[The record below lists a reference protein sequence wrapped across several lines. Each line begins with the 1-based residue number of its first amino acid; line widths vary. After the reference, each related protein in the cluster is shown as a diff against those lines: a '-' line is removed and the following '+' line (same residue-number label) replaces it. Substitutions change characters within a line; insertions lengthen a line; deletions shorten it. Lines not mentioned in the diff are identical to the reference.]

1 MKEVGDTA
9 EEIERSIKA
18 SAGEKIDIEEVT
30 WNNLSSNDQAVW
42 RRRALD
48 AKIIIE
54 GPTPPNTYESDK
66 DIESKNQKVI
76 KFYEENKNTDSNITL
91 DTIPFSFIL
100 ELLASLGVD
109 LSIEGSDV
117 DVIQTVQTVE
127 GVINTPPPSE
137 STPPSIPPFPSKI
150 KLIKVKGT
158 IVDQITNEPLKGVIV
173 TGPLKNIKRTNRKGE
188 FNLKVP
194 SLIDTE
200 GEIYT
205 GLNPTLFPITTLK
218 SQYSV
223 IKIVPYSSTG
233 EVKEDLG
240 IIKLSP
246 KISNLQKE
254 INKLLALK
262 DKEVEEY
269 TTKYTTFEFTAEKK
283 LNNVVDNLKKSVIP
297 LILTL
302 LAQYG
307 LSKIQELI
315 EENKGEITEELKV
328 LITCPI
334 SDSLPDPLVEII
346 KTKNKLVKIINQSL
360 QTIKTTS
367 DTLQISD
374 ETITAVDK
382 VYQVLKILPVPT
394 AVAGVG
400 IPIFVINNIQ
410 DTKNFLNKNIGKYQ
424 GAIGG
429 LSSIMSILISVL
441 EEVLGFLNL
450 LDKVTQYCTLETNNT
465 NDISQNAISQ
475 ELTALTQNQA
485 EQLSPV
491 ITNVNGFTM
500 GVETE
505 ITENSLKRR
514 RATATNTQ
522 GVVLLRGE
530 YSFSSIDQILI
541 DELVFYI
548 QTNNLKAD

>member
-1 MKEVGDTA
+1 MNEVGDTA
-9 EEIERSIKA
+9 DEIERSIKA
-18 SAGEKIDIEEVT
+18 SVGKKIDIEEIT
-30 WNNLSSNDQAVW
+30 WDNLNSNDQAIW

-48 AKIIIE
+48 AKVIIE
-54 GPTPPNTYESDK
+54 GPTPPNTYESDE

-76 KFYEENKNTDSNITL
+76 KFYEENKNKDSNITL
-91 DTIPFSFIL
+91 DTIPFTVIL
-100 ELLASLGVD
+100 DLLTSLGVD
-109 LSIEGSDV
+109 LFSESGDV
-117 DVIQTVQTVE
+117 GQTTQTVE
-127 GVINTPPPSE
+127 GVINTNTS
-137 STPPSIPPFPSKI
+137 STPPPPLPPFPSKF
-150 KLIKVKGT
+150 KLIKIKGT
-158 IVDQITNEPLKGVIV
+158 IVDQTTNEPLKGVIV
-173 TGPLKNIKRTNRKGE
+173 TGPLKNIKRTNKKGE

-218 SQYSV
+218 PQYSV

-315 EENKGEITEELKV
+315 EENKGEITEELKA

-410 DTKNFLNKNIGKYQ
+410 DTKNFLSKNIGKYQ

-475 ELTALTQNQA
+475 ELTELTQNQA

>member
-1 MKEVGDTA
+1 MNEVGDTA
-9 EEIERSIKA
+9 DEIERSIKA
-18 SAGEKIDIEEVT
+18 SVGKKIDIEEIT
-30 WNNLSSNDQAVW
+30 WDNLSSNDQAIW

-48 AKIIIE
+48 AKVIIE
-54 GPTPPNTYESDK
+54 GPTPPNTYESDE

-76 KFYEENKNTDSNITL
+76 KFYEENKNKDSNITL
-91 DTIPFSFIL
+91 DTIPFTIIL
-100 ELLASLGVD
+100 DLLTSLGVD
-109 LSIEGSDV
+109 LFSESGDV
-117 DVIQTVQTVE
+117 GQTTQTVE
-127 GVINTPPPSE
+127 GVINTNTS
-137 STPPSIPPFPSKI
+137 STPPPPLPPFPSKF
-150 KLIKVKGT
+150 KLIKIKGT
-158 IVDQITNEPLKGVIV
+158 IVDQTTNEPLKGVIV
-173 TGPLKNIKRTNRKGE
+173 TGPLKNIKRTNKKGE

-218 SQYSV
+218 PQYSV

-315 EENKGEITEELKV
+315 EENKGEITEELKA

-410 DTKNFLNKNIGKYQ
+410 DTKNFLSKNIGKYQ